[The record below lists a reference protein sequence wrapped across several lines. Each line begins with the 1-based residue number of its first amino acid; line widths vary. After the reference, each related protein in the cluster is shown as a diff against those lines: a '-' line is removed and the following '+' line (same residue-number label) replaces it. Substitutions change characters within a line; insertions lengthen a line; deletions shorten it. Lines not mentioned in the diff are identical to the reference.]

1 MFFDLFEI
9 GLHPEAGSAGQ
20 KQLLIC
26 GVSCTKCFRLS
37 EGLVFLF
44 LVCLPMMLEFESLS
58 KVGDRVR
65 DDFYCVITSAKRFM
79 IYQSWYFVPT
89 VALS

>member
-1 MFFDLFEI
+1 MFFELFEI
-9 GLHPEAGSAGQ
+9 GLHPEPGSAGQ
-20 KQLLIC
+20 KQLLVC

-44 LVCLPMMLEFESLS
+44 LVCLPMMLEFESCS
-58 KVGDRVR
+58 TVGNWVR
-65 DDFYCVITSAKRFM
+65 DDFYCVITSGKPFM